1 MSHFLGRTSLSR
13 ALSSLWPP
21 QTPRPGLGAG
31 WGPSWS
37 SIKTQRAE
45 VLFCFLAMKYFS

>member
-13 ALSSLWPP
+13 ALFHCGS
-21 QTPRPGLGAG
+21 PRHRGGLGAG
-31 WGPSWS
+31 RGPSWS